1 MVSTDIEI
9 EIKIPVHDLDR
20 ARRALRSVGA
30 TLETEMTRE
39 TNVILDFAGGDLQR
53 SGSLLRLR
61 HYGNRC
67 VVTFKGPASFEGAIK
82 TRVEHE
88 TEVTDPDQILDI
100 FSGLGLAPVARY
112 EKDREEWRGEGV
124 AVVLDRTPMG
134 EFVEIEGPQDQLLNV
149 AAELDLDPGRG
160 VEGSYLEL
168 WREHRAAH
176 PEKDLPADMVF
187 PE

>member
-1 MVSTDIEI
+1 
-9 EIKIPVHDLDR
+9 
-20 ARRALRSVGA
+20 LRSVGA
-30 TLETEMTRE
+30 NLETEMTRE

-61 HYGNRC
+61 RYGGRC
-67 VVTFKGPASFEGAIK
+67 VVTFKGPASFEGTIK

-88 TEVTDPDQILDI
+88 TEVTDLDHMLDI

-112 EKDREEWRGEGV
+112 EKDREEWSRSGV

-134 EFVEIEGPQDQLLNV
+134 DFVEIEGPRDRLLDV
-149 AAELDLDPGRG
+149 AAELDLDPTRG

-168 WREHRAAH
+168 WSEHRAAH
-176 PEKDLPADMVF
+176 REENLPADMVF